1 MSRWKSWFRR
11 LCVSAI
17 GKPLLASVLT
27 ALLLVATAF
36 VVLEYFSFR
45 HAMQADFSTLTQIV
59 GDQSTTALTHDDP
72 QTAMENLRTLASKKA
87 GIIAAAIYTNDSV
100 FVSYHSPGQKNFPVP
115 ARPALEGWQFG
126 DGHLAGF
133 QPILLNGE
141 RIGTIYVC
149 SNLHELHLALL
160 QYAGIILVFTFSS
173 LLAAYLLASR
183 LQRSVLRSISSLAQ
197 TAQTVSA
204 EKNYSL
210 RAVRE
215 SHDELGQLVDDF
227 NEMLA
232 QIQVRDAALHRVNDD
247 LEKRVEGRTLDLQ
260 QQLNRISLLNQIT
273 IAVAA
278 RQDSESI
285 VLVVLQQLE
294 LYLPLDYSS
303 AYWYNPETKIFKV
316 MARGTKSWD
325 LAESLQI
332 QTEISLADTAF
343 KICEEGGMVY
353 LPDLSKNS
361 APLAQKVSRLE
372 NFSCLAAPLFL
383 DGKMFGLLVFMR
395 RQLNGFDTAE
405 RDFIRGLS
413 THVALAVRQA
423 QLYQDLQKAYN
434 ELHITQ
440 QAVTQQERLK
450 ALGQMASGIA
460 HDINNAL
467 SPIVGFAE
475 LLLQIETTL
484 STDGKKYLN
493 YIKTAGEDITHIV
506 AGLREFYRLRDE
518 NESLVA
524 LNLNKIAEQVI
535 DMTRPRW
542 RDLAQRRRI
551 MIEVHK
557 DLASPLPKFVG
568 IESEIREALTNL
580 IINAVDAMP
589 TGGTLTVRTR
599 ATASSLTLEV
609 DDTGVGMD
617 EQTRKRC
624 LEPFFSTK
632 GKRGTGLGLAMVYG
646 IMERHE
652 GRIDVE
658 SEPGK
663 GTTMRLVFPVAEVV
677 PAPVPD
683 VEKTAPLGPFRIL
696 CIDDE
701 PTVRELVFEML
712 RHDGHE
718 VETAD
723 GGKSGVQAFHS
734 AQESGKPFDIVITDL
749 GMPHMDGREV
759 AAVLKNE
766 KPQTPVIM
774 LTGWGAFMQEDTS
787 KQVDGI
793 LGKPPRIQEIRA
805 MLRELVPDAHSK
817 S

>member
-1 MSRWKSWFRR
+1 MNFRSIKQK
-11 LCVSAI
+11 LLLITIVSSA
-17 GKPLLASVLT
+17 A
-27 ALLLVATAF
+27 ALLLVAVAF
-36 VVLEYFSFR
+36 ATLEYFSFR
-45 HAMQADFSTLTQIV
+45 AGTQADFSTLTQIV
-59 GDQSTTALTHDDP
+59 GDQSTAALAYNDP
-72 QTAMENLRTLASKKA
+72 QTAVENLRTLASKKA
-87 GIIAAAIYTNDSV
+87 GIIAAAIYTNNAV
-100 FVSYHSPGQKNFPVP
+100 FVSYRSPGQEHFRVP
-115 ARPALEGWQFG
+115 ARPAREGWQFAG
-126 DGHLAGF
+126 GRLAGF

-141 RIGTIYVC
+141 QIGTIYVC
-149 SNLHELHLALL
+149 SDLKELHLMLL
-160 QYAGIILVFTFSS
+160 RYAVIIFIFTGCS

-215 SHDELGQLVDDF
+215 SDDELGQLVDDF
-227 NEMLA
+227 NNMLT
-232 QIQVRDAALHRVNDD
+232 QIQVRDSALHRVNDD

-303 AYWYNPETKIFKV
+303 AYWYNPETRVFSI
-316 MARGTKSWD
+316 MARGAKSWD
-325 LAESLQI
+325 VAERHQI
-332 QTEISLADTAF
+332 QTDISIADTAF
-343 KICEEGGMVY
+343 EACEEGGMVY
-353 LPDLSKNS
+353 LPDLSKCS
-361 APLAQKVSRLE
+361 APLARKISQHE
-372 NFSCLAAPLFL
+372 NFSSLAAPLFL

-395 RQLNGFDTAE
+395 RELNGFALAE

-423 QLYQDLQKAYN
+423 QLYQDLQQAYN

-440 QAVTQQERLK
+440 QAAMQQERLK

-475 LLLQIETTL
+475 LLLQIETKL
-484 STDGKKYLN
+484 SADGKKYLN

-524 LNLNKIAEQVI
+524 LNLNKIIEQVV

-551 MIEVHK
+551 MIEVRK
-557 DLASPLPKFVG
+557 DLAPALPQFVG

-599 ATASSLTLEV
+599 GTAASLTLEIC
-609 DDTGVGMD
+609 DTGVGMD

-624 LEPFFSTK
+624 LEPFYSTK

-652 GRIDVE
+652 GRIEIE

-663 GTTMRLVFPVAEVV
+663 GTTMRLVLPAAKVV
-677 PAPVPD
+677 PASLPD
-683 VEKTAPLGPFRIL
+683 AEKMAPLGPFRIL

-723 GGKSGVQAFHS
+723 GGKNGVKAFHS
-734 AQESGKPFDIVITDL
+734 AQQSGKPFDVVITDL

-766 KPQTPVIM
+766 QPQMPVIM
-774 LTGWGAFMQEDTS
+774 LTGWGAFMKEDST

-793 LGKPPRIQEIRA
+793 LGKPPRIQDIRA
-805 MLRELVPDAHSK
+805 MLREVVPGGHSK